1 MTAPSVAAY
10 RFAVACLY
18 GMGVGAL
25 YGFLR
30 PLRPRYT
37 GFADMLTVFA
47 LLAAWLQLSFQV
59 CQADLRLGYTA
70 GIFCGAILWEITA
83 GRLLLSLLSLR
94 LLSLGCSLCL
104 FRLPCSLSLPTLA
117 LLLSRLGTLSTL
129 SLLIGSLEGLG
140 RLLH

>member
-70 GIFCGAILWEITA
+70 GIFCGAVLWEITA
-83 GRLLLSLLSLR
+83 GRLLR
-94 LLSLGCSLCL
+94 PA
-104 FRLPCSLSLPTLA
+104 FRAFWRCA
-117 LLLSRLGTLSTL
+117 SRIWCFLTCPFKKFFKKIRNFVKFL
-129 SLLIGSLEGLG
+129 
-140 RLLH
+140 